1 MAERGEFASKSL
13 APLFA
18 IVIWAG
24 MAQIRKWDKL
34 TARVIMLARIYKPA
48 KTAMQSGRAKTNEWV
63 LDYEPATPR
72 EIDPLMGWTSSNDM
86 LSQVRLFFETKEEA
100 IDYAQKNGIPFR
112 VFEPHP
118 RAFIKKSYADN
129 FKFGRIGSWTH

>member
-1 MAERGEFASKSL
+1 
-13 APLFA
+13 
-18 IVIWAG
+18 
-24 MAQIRKWDKL
+24 MAQIRDGDKSI
-34 TARVIMLARIYKPA
+34 ARVVMLARIYKPA
-48 KTAMQSGRAKTNEWV
+48 KTAMQSGRAKTKEWV
-63 LDYEPATPR
+63 LEYEPATPR

-112 VFEPHP
+112 VFEPNR

>member
-1 MAERGEFASKSL
+1 M
-13 APLFA
+13 P
-18 IVIWAG
+18 
-24 MAQIRKWDKL
+24 QIQKRDKL

-48 KTAMQSGRAKTNEWV
+48 KTAMQSGRAKTKEWV
-63 LDYEPATPR
+63 LEYEPATPR

-112 VFEPHP
+112 VFEPAP
-118 RAFIKKSYADN
+118 RTFIKKSYADN